1 MPSSGLTA
9 IDRAVNTTN
18 AWLSDL
24 AKAFGHEDRRFAYR
38 VLRGWLHAVRDRLPV
53 TGSAHF
59 TAQLPELVRG
69 MYYDGWDP
77 SHVPTKFG
85 ADEFRRRLAE
95 DAQIGVDE
103 VAAVSR
109 TTASVL
115 AEHLSPGTLDTVFR
129 QLPHG
134 VRELTDPTVP
144 APSGNDGHI
153 PTRGAPGASSAVA
166 ADAARAAAA
175 PGRAG
180 GTQPSAGSRLQSLE
194 QRLSQLEQTVARGE
208 KTVEVLHDS
217 LRTLSSGLAEAPSA
231 ETTDPAE
238 RARVARLAHELLL
251 TAPDRA
257 AH

>member
-24 AKAFGHEDRRFAYR
+24 AKAFGHDDRRFAYR

-85 ADEFRRRLAE
+85 VDEFRRRLAD
-95 DAQIGVDE
+95 DAQISPAE
-103 VAAVSR
+103 VPAVSR

-115 AEHLSPGTLDTVFR
+115 AEHLSPGTLETVFR

-134 VRELTDPTVP
+134 VRELTDPAVP
-144 APSGNDGHI
+144 APSGTDGH
-153 PTRGAPGASSAVA
+153 TSARGESTSSAVA

-180 GTQPSAGSRLQSLE
+180 GTQASAGSRLQALE
-194 QRLSQLEQTVARGE
+194 QRMSQLEQTVSRSE

-217 LRTLSSGLAEAPSA
+217 LRTLSSGLAETPSE
-231 ETTDPAE
+231 ETADPAE

-251 TAPDRA
+251 TTPGSA
-257 AH
+257 AR